1 MCVYCVA
8 RRQRCHGPKCAF
20 RTQLSDHM
28 CATTQGTSR
37 QPAGALRK
45 RGTANFLHPCSG
57 RGCLIIRERLQ
68 TGTCEAAKG
77 AKKKALVR
85 PIATS
90 GTHHRVYFNL
100 FSDSLGKVILRS
112 SRRYCPTHF
121 IHLLPRVYACLTP
134 RHGGG
139 CTLSVDLGVLRSFSH
154 NFRSP

>member
-1 MCVYCVA
+1 MVEA
-8 RRQRCHGPKCAF
+8 DHLWPSRKERRSACTILG
-20 RTQLSDHM
+20 S
-28 CATTQGTSR
+28 GT
-37 QPAGALRK
+37 PVIHP
-45 RGTANFLHPCSG
+45 TAW
-57 RGCLIIRERLQ
+57 RDCLKIRERLQ

-90 GTHHRVYFNL
+90 GTHHRVYFNP
-100 FSDSLGKVILRS
+100 FSDSLGRVILRS
-112 SRRYCPTHF
+112 SRRYYPTHF